1 MIKILLAVAGL
12 GCMCSFAGV
21 AMAQG
26 KQGDAFG
33 SDVSFQCGHISEPR
47 AKDDCVRRLR
57 SDAQLGSERS
67 FQGGNAANSS
77 HGNAFGAGTGVGGGM
92 GGQGKGRR

>member
-1 MIKILLAVAGL
+1 MKILLTVAVL
-12 GCMCSFAGV
+12 GSVCSSAGV

-33 SDVSFQCGHISEPR
+33 SDVSSQCGHISDPR
-47 AKDDCVRRLR
+47 VKDDCVRNLR
-57 SDAQLGSERS
+57 SNAQLGSERS
-67 FQGGNAANSS
+67 FQGGNSANSS
-77 HGNAFGAGTGVGGGM
+77 HGNAFGAGTGVGAGM